1 MPHKVLIADDSELLR
16 NQLMKDL
23 ENGGFQVLAAA
34 NGGEGILLAKE
45 NPDVAVII
53 ADFNMPDIDG
63 LTMIE
68 RIYQMRGK
76 KDIPALVL
84 STESS
89 QHIVERG
96 RMVGIRAW
104 MTKPFNAAK
113 MVKALHAVIAARKEV
128 A

>member
-68 RIYQMRGK
+68 SDSTKCEEKRISPHWCCQ
-76 KDIPALVL
+76 LNHL
-84 STESS
+84 STLSN
-89 QHIVERG
+89 VD
-96 RMVGIRAW
+96 AW
-104 MTKPFNAAK
+104 LEF
-113 MVKALHAVIAARKEV
+113 VLG
-128 A
+128 